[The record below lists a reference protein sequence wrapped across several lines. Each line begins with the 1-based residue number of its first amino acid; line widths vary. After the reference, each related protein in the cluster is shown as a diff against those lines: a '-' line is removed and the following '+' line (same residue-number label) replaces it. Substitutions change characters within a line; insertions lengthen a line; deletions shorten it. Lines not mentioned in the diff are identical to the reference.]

1 MGGCAWLRVPLSC
14 PSTYPENNPSA
25 ATTSMTPFTRS
36 VYAVVAAIPSGRVTS
51 YGAVAA
57 IVGRPRTPRAVGGVL
72 SGIPDE
78 LDLPWWRVISSS
90 GRIST
95 SSIHHTA
102 QIQRALLEDEGV
114 HFTKTGRIDWDRHE
128 WDPNDADLEQVLGA
142 VDA

>member
-1 MGGCAWLRVPLSC
+1 
-14 PSTYPENNPSA
+14 
-25 ATTSMTPFTRS
+25 MTPFTRS
-36 VYAVVAAIPSGRVTS
+36 VYAVVAAIPAGRVTS

-57 IVGRPRTPRAVGGVL
+57 IVGRPRAPRAVGGAL
-72 SGIPDE
+72 STIPHE

-114 HFTKTGRIDWDRHE
+114 RMGGTGRVDWDRYE
-128 WDPNDADLEQVLGA
+128 WNPNIADLERVLGITDSQTQLHGGA
-142 VDA
+142 GA

>member
-1 MGGCAWLRVPLSC
+1 MTPF
-14 PSTYPENNPSA
+14 
-25 ATTSMTPFTRS
+25 MTPFTRS

-51 YGAVAA
+51 YGAVAGMM
-57 IVGRPRTPRAVGGVL
+57 GRPRAPRAVGGAL

-114 HFTKTGRIDWDRHE
+114 HFTKTGRIDWDRYE
-128 WDPNDADLEQVLGA
+128 WDPNDADLEQVLGSVDVRAGHVGA

>member
-1 MGGCAWLRVPLSC
+1 
-14 PSTYPENNPSA
+14 
-25 ATTSMTPFTRS
+25 MTPFTRS

-57 IVGRPRTPRAVGGVL
+57 ILGRPRAPRAVGGAL
-72 SGIPDE
+72 SAIPDE

-114 HFTKTGRIDWDRHE
+114 RFTQGGRIDWNLDGWSPEPGHIDRILRE
-128 WDPNDADLEQVLGA
+128 ADA
-142 VDA
+142 

>member
-1 MGGCAWLRVPLSC
+1 
-14 PSTYPENNPSA
+14 
-25 ATTSMTPFTRS
+25 MTPFTRS

-51 YGAVAA
+51 YGAVATILA
-57 IVGRPRTPRAVGGVL
+57 RRPALCAGRPGLRAGPRAPRAVGGAL
-72 SGIPDE
+72 SAIPDE

-102 QIQRALLEDEGV
+102 QIQRALLEDDGV
-114 HFTKTGRIDWDRHE
+114 HFAETGRIDWDLYE
-128 WDPNDADLEQVLGA
+128 WNPNDADLERVLET

>member
-1 MGGCAWLRVPLSC
+1 
-14 PSTYPENNPSA
+14 
-25 ATTSMTPFTRS
+25 MTPFTRS

-57 IVGRPRTPRAVGGVL
+57 ILGHPRAPRAVGGAL
-72 SGIPDE
+72 SAIPDE

-114 HFTKTGRIDWDRHE
+114 RLTEAGRIDWDRYE
-128 WDPNDADLEQVLGA
+128 WDPNDAEVDRVLGT
-142 VDA
+142 VDPGAKHGGATHPGATPTRAAHVRAADA

>member
-1 MGGCAWLRVPLSC
+1 
-14 PSTYPENNPSA
+14 
-25 ATTSMTPFTRS
+25 MTPFTRS
-36 VYAVVAAIPSGRVTS
+36 VYAVVAAIPAGRVTS

-57 IVGRPRTPRAVGGVL
+57 ILGRPRAPRAVGGAL
-72 SGIPDE
+72 SAIPDE

-114 HFTKTGRIDWDRHE
+114 RLGGTGRVDWDRYE
-128 WDPNDADLEQVLGA
+128 WDPNDADLERLLGIVDPGATPAGAAYVGAAHVGA
-142 VDA
+142 VDT

>member
-1 MGGCAWLRVPLSC
+1 
-14 PSTYPENNPSA
+14 
-25 ATTSMTPFTRS
+25 MTPFTRS